1 MRALRVD
8 FIADNQPKGWGRLL
22 AAAGI
27 LLALIGWQGYAAIQH
42 QTEAVQSAL
51 AEASKQAGL
60 APSRQP
66 RQASSPATQHAMQQ
80 ARSLADFLQIPWGDL
95 FAGLEAASSPDFALL
110 GIEPDARKR
119 QLKLTA
125 EADSRDAVFDYMQR
139 LEATPQFS
147 HVILLKHE
155 KQQEQAEQP
164 WRVVL
169 IATWHDM
176 PISIPLETSQ
186 VAP

>member
-22 AAAGI
+22 AGVGI
-27 LLALIGWQGYAAIQH
+27 LLTMAVWMGYSIIQD
-42 QTEAVQSAL
+42 QAEAVQSAL
-51 AEASKQAGL
+51 TEASRQAGIV
-60 APSRQP
+60 PSRQP
-66 RQASSPATQHAMQQ
+66 RQASSPATQQAMQQ
-80 ARSLADFLQIPWGDL
+80 ARTLADFLQIPWGEL
-95 FAGLEAASSPDFALL
+95 FAGLETASNPDFALL
-110 GIEPDARKR
+110 GIEPDARKH

-125 EADSRDAVFDYMQR
+125 EAASRDAVFDYMQR

-155 KQQEQAEQP
+155 KQQEEAEQP

-169 IATWHDM
+169 IVTWHDM
-176 PISIPLETSQ
+176 PIPTPLEISQ
-186 VAP
+186 VTP